1 MIMNLKQT
9 IVNMN
14 SKKCCDNCI
23 YYQWYYDY
31 CKLWDV
37 KIDSRYICN
46 NYKEREK

>member
-1 MIMNLKQT
+1 MSSKQT

-23 YYQWYYDY
+23 YYSWYYDY
-31 CKLWDV
+31 CKLWNI
-37 KIDSRYICN
+37 KIDSRYVCN